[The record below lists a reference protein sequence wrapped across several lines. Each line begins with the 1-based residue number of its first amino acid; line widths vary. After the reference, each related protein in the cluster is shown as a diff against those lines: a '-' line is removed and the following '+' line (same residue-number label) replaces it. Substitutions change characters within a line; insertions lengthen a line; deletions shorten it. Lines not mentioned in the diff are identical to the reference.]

1 MKNILL
7 TSAAALMIAG
17 PALAESHAAVS
28 TEMDAQVGDTMSAE
42 MDATAEAE
50 TGLGA
55 TIDEAQT
62 SIADAANDAMDEIDA
77 MTETDATVMATA
89 DSEEIIMIDGYTNVA
104 VGELTAEMLIGQD
117 VNNMEDEDLGTISDI
132 VLTAE
137 GDIDAVIL
145 DVGGFLGLGAKP
157 VEIAY
162 DDLQILEETDGDDMQ
177 VYMNANAEVLAEMP
191 EYQAS

>member
-77 MTETDATVMATA
+77 MTDTEATVVATA
-89 DSEEIIMIDGYTNVA
+89 ESDDIIMIDGYSSVA
-104 VGELTAEMLIGQD
+104 VGEITAEMLIGQD
-117 VNNMEDEDLGTISDI
+117 VTNMEDEDLGTISDI

-162 DDLQILEETDGDDMQ
+162 DELQILEETDGDDMR
-177 VYMNANAEVLAEMP
+177 VYMNASAEVLAEMP
-191 EYQAS
+191 EYHAS